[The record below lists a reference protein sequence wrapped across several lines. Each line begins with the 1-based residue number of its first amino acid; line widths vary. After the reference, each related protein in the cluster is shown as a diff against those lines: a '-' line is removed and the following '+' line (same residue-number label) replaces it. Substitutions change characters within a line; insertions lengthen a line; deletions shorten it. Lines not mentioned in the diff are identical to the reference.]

1 MIAKVIEQLEK
12 IEDATAQKLVSIF
25 KGTQPT
31 VAQTVYSKSVFKSQ
45 QEYTSQSQYLNGQLV
60 GSVHKKLV
68 ETPLVFTRGKEQPI
82 FCSYPSQGIAF
93 GFTLVDYRSS
103 KPLVV
108 AVIDLVSKKYEYKS
122 IKLDKDTDKYVESE
136 FSSVDCAD
144 VKALLDMVTEN
155 LNNDV
160 DKWIDKY

>member
-12 IEDATAQKLVSIF
+12 IEDATAQKLVAIF
-25 KGTQPT
+25 KGTQAKVAEGFYDKT
-31 VAQTVYSKSVFKSQ
+31 VFGSQ
-45 QEYTSQSQYLNGQLV
+45 AGYTSNAGYLNSQMV
-60 GSVHKKLV
+60 GSVQKALV

-108 AVIDLVSKKYEYKS
+108 ATIDLVGKKYEYKS
-122 IKLDKDTDKYVESE
+122 IKFDKDSNTYVASE
-136 FSSVDCAD
+136 FSSVSCSDI
-144 VKALLDMVTEN
+144 KALLAMVLEN

-160 DKWIDKY
+160 NKWIDKY